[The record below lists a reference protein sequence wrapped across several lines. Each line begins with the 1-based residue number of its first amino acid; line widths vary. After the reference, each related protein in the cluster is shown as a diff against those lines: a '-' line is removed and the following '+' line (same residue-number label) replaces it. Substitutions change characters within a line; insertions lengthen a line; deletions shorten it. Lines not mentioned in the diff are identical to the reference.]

1 MHPPQTGRPVEA
13 DGRKHDLSHCAVVGL
28 EVAAGE
34 HRKQP
39 DEAAD
44 DQRGVL
50 ERCARALTGN
60 CDAPMRLGLCV
71 GKTRGVTDVMAPTA
85 KPIVDYTWMKLYNS
99 KSYNACSNMPR
110 FGHQGLLDEKQLAH
124 LMSLLLDP
132 KSPVNQ

>member
-60 CDAPMRLGLCV
+60 GDAPMRLGLGV
-71 GKTRGVTDVMAPTA
+71 GGGSEIGQYLPYAPA
-85 KPIVDYTWMKLYNS
+85 ASRRRQP
-99 KSYNACSNMPR
+99 
-110 FGHQGLLDEKQLAH
+110 
-124 LMSLLLDP
+124 
-132 KSPVNQ
+132 